1 MAELAPGS
9 VVVRDLWESFT
20 IYHDR
25 PVSLKDRLVGK
36 RKTSTEQFWALKGVS
51 VEVEPGETL
60 ALVGANGSGKST
72 LLKVMAR
79 ILEPD
84 KGSVEIGGRLAALL
98 EVGAGFHG
106 DLTGRENVYL
116 NASILGFGRREVDRI
131 FDDIVAFAELER
143 FIDTPVRTYSSGMYV
158 RLGFAVAI
166 HLDPHILL
174 VDEVLAVGDARFQA
188 RCFDRIRALQR
199 EGRTIIF
206 VTHDTDL
213 AASLCKRAVL
223 LVEGEIDQMGPSH
236 LVVDRYRELYTAEGT
251 HDMGHFTGGEVH
263 GTGDMRL
270 SGIRLI
276 TEAGDPVVKVGEA
289 LSVTYAAE
297 ATTEIERPVFG
308 LIVRAPD
315 GTYLYDTNTLW
326 RNHDTGTY
334 RSGDKVVVRFD
345 LKAHLLP
352 GMYLITVA
360 AANEDGRVAY
370 DWHTDVLA
378 FEVRGNTHARGIA
391 ALDADVT
398 IEAL

>member
-1 MAELAPGS
+1 VPLPPGS
-9 VVVRDLWESFT
+9 VAVRDLWESFT

-25 PVSLKDRLVGK
+25 PVSLKDRLIGK
-36 RKTSTEQFWALKGVS
+36 RKTAPEEFWALQGVS
-51 VEVEPGETL
+51 LEVEPGETL

-84 KGSVEIGGRLAALL
+84 RGTVEIGGRLAALL

-116 NASILGFGRREVDRI
+116 NASILGFGRKEVDRI
-131 FDDIVAFAELER
+131 FDDIVGFAELER

-158 RLGFAVAI
+158 RLGFAVAV
-166 HLDPHILL
+166 HLNPHILL

-188 RCFDRIRALQR
+188 RCFDRIRSLQR
-199 EGRTIIF
+199 DGRTIIF

-213 AASLCKRAVL
+213 AASLCKRAIL
-223 LVEGEIDQMGPSH
+223 LVKGEVEEAGPSH
-236 LVVDRYRELYTAEGT
+236 KVVDRYRELYTAEGT
-251 HDMGHFTGGEVH
+251 HQLGQFGGGEVH
-263 GTGDMRL
+263 GTGEIRL
-270 SGIRLI
+270 SGIRLV
-276 TEAGDPVVKVGEA
+276 TEAGDPVVRVGEQV
-289 LSVTYAAE
+289 SVTFAAE
-297 ATTEIERPVFG
+297 ATTDVTHPVFG

-326 RNHDTGTY
+326 RSQDTGAFQ
-334 RSGDKVVVRFD
+334 SGDKVVVRYDF
-345 LKAHLLP
+345 KANLLP
-352 GMYLITVA
+352 GMYLVTVA

-370 DWHTDVLA
+370 DWHTDVLP

-391 ALDADVT
+391 ALEADIT